1 MFVGVFARLF
11 KYILPISDCK
21 LQTLNPVSIMKKLLL
36 IICLVASSVVSG
48 QETFVYELD
57 SNQSMGISG
66 QGPGRDAAI
75 NPYEKEDCIALIKN
89 LGEGILEAR
98 TKDKEG
104 KQRSTKIAPQEQKRI
119 FIAVGTILYFDAI
132 KATKASVTYERLQ

>member
-1 MFVGVFARLF
+1 
-11 KYILPISDCK
+11 
-21 LQTLNPVSIMKKLLL
+21 MKKLLL
-36 IICLVASSVVSG
+36 IICLVTSSVVSG
-48 QETFVYELD
+48 QETFVYDLD

-132 KATKASVTYERLQ
+132 KATRASVTYERLQ